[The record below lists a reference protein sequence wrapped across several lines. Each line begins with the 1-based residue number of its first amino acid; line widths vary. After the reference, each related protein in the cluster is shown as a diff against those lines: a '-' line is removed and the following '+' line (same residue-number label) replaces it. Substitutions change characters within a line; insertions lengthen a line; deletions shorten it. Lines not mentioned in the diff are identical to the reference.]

1 MKFANK
7 SRIKEQLIDFVA
19 KGILILFSG
28 LVCLWMI
35 SGAKASTVDIV
46 SIKSSEVDGQ
56 YVVDFHLSK
65 NLKKEDVQVEYQR
78 NFVQISFQGVSAYPA
93 RTEKLNHPITEKVF
107 TYQYQPDLAR
117 ARILLNSPASSIQ
130 DSSSYLVEGKTVRF
144 FLKAGNVAA
153 SSASQ
158 SVKDEV
164 RTTASAVSTTKSKNS
179 RASSQKES
187 TSIGDLAAK
196 TSQEDPEEAKL
207 RNELLSGKTNVVE
220 EKKGNVTSASA
231 GLENTENLPL
241 FTKAE
246 EKAKASE
253 QDKESPAAKVMAS
266 LLLVVG
272 LIAAVALGFR
282 KFVLGKHSPFQKQTR
297 MIQVVSSQALGPKR
311 SIAVVKV
318 LDQHL
323 VVGMSGDNMN
333 LLVNLGT
340 NVNLDS
346 FSDEV
351 GGGISFSET
360 LTTAVRTDAL
370 DREEARLQKSSSNLG
385 FRATLKKRLEGL
397 KPL

>member
-1 MKFANK
+1 MNMKFANK

-46 SIKSSEVDGQ
+46 SITSSEVDGQ
-56 YVVDFHLSK
+56 YAVNFQLSK
-65 NLKKEDVQVEYQR
+65 NLNKEDVQVEYQR
-78 NFVQISFQGVSAYPA
+78 NFVQISFRGVSAYPA

-130 DSSSYLVEGKTVRF
+130 ESSSYAIEGKTVRF
-144 FLKAGNVAA
+144 LLKGSAGAIPER
-153 SSASQ
+153 SQ
-158 SVKDEV
+158 KVKDEI
-164 RTTASAVSTTKSKNS
+164 RTTASAV
-179 RASSQKES
+179 ASSKSRS
-187 TSIGDLAAK
+187 TNEATASNSTDKKDASK
-196 TSQEDPEEAKL
+196 MTQEDPEEAKL
-207 RNELLSGKTNVVE
+207 RSELLSGKTSVVD
-220 EKKGNVTSASA
+220 EKKQVSALA
-231 GLENTENLPL
+231 GENTENLPI
-241 FTKAE
+241 FTKTE
-246 EKAKASE
+246 EKAKATE
-253 QDKESPAAKVMAS
+253 ADKESPAAKVMAS
-266 LLLVVG
+266 LILVVG

-323 VVGMSGDNMN
+323 VVGMAGDNMN

-351 GGGISFSET
+351 VGGVSFSET
-360 LTTAVRTDAL
+360 LTTAVRTDAF

>member
-46 SIKSSEVDGQ
+46 NISSSEVDGQ
-56 YVVDFHLSK
+56 YAVEFQLSK
-65 NLKKEDVQVEYQR
+65 NLNKEDVQVEYQR
-78 NFVQISFQGVSAYPA
+78 NFVQISFRGVSAYPA

-130 DSSSYLVEGKTVRF
+130 ESSSYAIEGKTVRF
-144 FLKAGNVAA
+144 LLKGATGIAA
-153 SSASQ
+153 SRSQ
-158 SVKDEV
+158 KVKDEI
-164 RTTASAVSTTKSKNS
+164 RTTSSAVASTKSRSTSEASAATTTDK
-179 RASSQKES
+179 KEALKI
-187 TSIGDLAAK
+187 T
-196 TSQEDPEEAKL
+196 QEDPEEAKL
-207 RNELLSGKTNVVE
+207 RSELLSGKTSVVG
-220 EKKGNVTSASA
+220 EKKQSSTLSG
-231 GLENTENLPL
+231 ENTENLPI
-241 FTKAE
+241 FTKTE
-246 EKAKASE
+246 EKAKATE
-253 QDKESPAAKVMAS
+253 ADKESPAAKVMAS
-266 LLLVVG
+266 LILVVG

-297 MIQVVSSQALGPKR
+297 MIQVVSSQTLGPKR

-323 VVGMSGDNMN
+323 VVGMAGDNMN

-351 GGGISFSET
+351 GGGVSFSET
-360 LTTAVRTDAL
+360 LTTAVRTDAF
-370 DREEARLQKSSSNLG
+370 DREEARLQKSTSNLG
-385 FRATLKKRLEGL
+385 FRANLKKRLEGL